1 MYATMQYD
9 LMQARVAELHRQAE
23 NDRLIQAAA
32 GARRAGSEPRQRS
45 RHPVTALGRRVLC
58 LRGVRT
64 APAR

>member
-32 GARRAGSEPRQRS
+32 ARRAGIESRQRS
-45 RHPVTALGRRVLC
+45 RHPVTALGRRVLN
-58 LRGVRT
+58 LRGART

>member
-23 NDRLIQAAA
+23 NDRQIQAAA
-32 GARRAGSEPRQRS
+32 DARHARTAPRRRS
-45 RHPVTALGRRVLC
+45 RRTLAWRVLS
-58 LRGVRT
+58 LLGART